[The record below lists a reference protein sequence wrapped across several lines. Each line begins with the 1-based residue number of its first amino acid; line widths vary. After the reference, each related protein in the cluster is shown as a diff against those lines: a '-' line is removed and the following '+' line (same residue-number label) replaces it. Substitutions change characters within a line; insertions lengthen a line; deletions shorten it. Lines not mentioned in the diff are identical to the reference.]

1 MIYCFT
7 RGKFYLNTI
16 SIKGVLK
23 SNRGGKFMKDILK
36 IGSAFIGVIVGA
48 GFASGQE
55 VLQYFTSFG
64 LMGTFSAIVSAALF
78 AYCGMV
84 LVWLGSKTQTNS
96 HKSVIYNLSG
106 RIVGTI
112 IDYILILTL
121 FGIGVVMVAGAGSN
135 LQQQFGFP
143 YFVGTLIMTLLVF
156 FVGLFNTERVVGV
169 ISSLTPFLA
178 LFVIIVAVYS
188 LFTMDRSF
196 TTLNEVAKETP
207 TTLPNWF
214 ISGINY
220 ASFNIA
226 VGASMAIVMGGAKK
240 DPKKAALGGLVGG
253 LGIGALIIL
262 IHFAIFSK
270 IESVSTLDL
279 PLLGIV
285 NELSPILG
293 FFMSIVIFGM
303 IFSTA
308 MGMFYGFVARFVET
322 GTPKFRVVLGAVMIV
337 SFGLSFIGFTDL
349 IAYFYPLIGYL
360 GLVLIFVLF
369 IAPIKLKKNGNLVSE
384 INDHKDKVAN

>member
-1 MIYCFT
+1 MYC
-7 RGKFYLNTI
+7 
-16 SIKGVLK
+16 
-23 SNRGGKFMKDILK
+23 NR
-36 IGSAFIGVIVGA
+36 V
-48 GFASGQE
+48 
-55 VLQYFTSFG
+55 
-64 LMGTFSAIVSAALF
+64 
-78 AYCGMV
+78 
-84 LVWLGSKTQTNS
+84 N
-96 HKSVIYNLSG
+96 
-106 RIVGTI
+106 
-112 IDYILILTL
+112 
-121 FGIGVVMVAGAGSN
+121 
-135 LQQQFGFP
+135 
-143 YFVGTLIMTLLVF
+143 
-156 FVGLFNTERVVGV
+156 
-169 ISSLTPFLA
+169 
-178 LFVIIVAVYS
+178 
-188 LFTMDRSF
+188 
-196 TTLNEVAKETP
+196 
-207 TTLPNWF
+207 
-214 ISGINY
+214 
-220 ASFNIA
+220 SFNIA
-226 VGASMAIVMGGAKK
+226 VGASMAIVMGGAEK